1 MKTRINKKRIFF
13 FVFVLCVL
21 IATPL
26 LLIKNYD
33 NKLVTQTAYLHDAFS
48 TIETKAL
55 LVRDEISIESPKG
68 ENLVMVAKEAEKLAK
83 GEVIAFSFQDR
94 NSSQAYLEKQALNR
108 KLERYEKLNSS
119 SKVGAVDVRAAE
131 RGADELYLEFLD
143 RLYFHDFV
151 DMPMLVEKIRDEII
165 LYQNSISNEKAD
177 YSQQIEEIKRELK
190 AFDSYGQPA
199 QSFKTEAS
207 GYFLSFS
214 DGLERELSI
223 KDPVSLSAEEF
234 EVICESLDLE
244 KKEGKAKLVKD
255 FKFHIL
261 ALIDDGDAHNLYD
274 ENQNGTKSYELA
286 FGKNQE
292 LRIKAELLALNKGKN
307 NKNLAVFL
315 CKDINEELMTWRY
328 EDMSIIFNKTH
339 GLKIDK
345 RALRFNDEG
354 KPGVYVRSINLVK
367 FVKVDILEEY
377 EDYFGVEY
385 TRHKYEEIVKANGKI
400 DVIEVASLQVYDEVI
415 VEGKDL
421 YGRKYK

>member
-83 GEVIAFSFQDR
+83 GDVIAFSFQDR

-199 QSFKTEAS
+199 QRAKA
-207 GYFLSFS
+207 
-214 DGLERELSI
+214 
-223 KDPVSLSAEEF
+223 KSLSYYCRQKNKPSYSAQEGYNTGR
-234 EVICESLDLE
+234 CQKGRSL
-244 KKEGKAKLVKD
+244 
-255 FKFHIL
+255 I
-261 ALIDDGDAHNLYD
+261 
-274 ENQNGTKSYELA
+274 
-286 FGKNQE
+286 
-292 LRIKAELLALNKGKN
+292 
-307 NKNLAVFL
+307 
-315 CKDINEELMTWRY
+315 
-328 EDMSIIFNKTH
+328 
-339 GLKIDK
+339 
-345 RALRFNDEG
+345 
-354 KPGVYVRSINLVK
+354 
-367 FVKVDILEEY
+367 
-377 EDYFGVEY
+377 
-385 TRHKYEEIVKANGKI
+385 
-400 DVIEVASLQVYDEVI
+400 
-415 VEGKDL
+415 
-421 YGRKYK
+421 